1 MKIKTGLGPEQNK
14 ETMRRIR
21 QAVGWDIHLMAD
33 ANSAYCAADA
43 VLARRAF
50 DELPRI
56 KNGSITI
63 PQGGGAG
70 HGGGQQVP
78 HLGVILSALYRLQ
91 KGKAPLF

>member
-1 MKIKTGLGPEQNK
+1 MKIKSGLGPEQNK

-43 VLARRAF
+43 VLAGRAF

-63 PQGGGAG
+63 PQGAELDMEA
-70 HGGGQQVP
+70 VNR
-78 HLGVILSALYRLQ
+78 YRI
-91 KGKAPLF
+91 